1 MHIGF
6 LTPEFP
12 HLPATASAGLGS
24 SIMNLA
30 KALVKKGA
38 RVSIFLYGQERDAV
52 FENEGIKF
60 HFIKQKRYK
69 LLGWFLYR
77 KQLQNYINK
86 IIRKENIQL
95 LEAPDWTGITAFMKL
110 KCPLII
116 RMHGSDAYFCELE
129 NRPQKKK
136 NYYFEKWALTGADH
150 LLSVSKFTA
159 EKTVAIFGL
168 KKAITIIQNS
178 IDIEFFK
185 PIPGIENADLIL
197 YFGSIIRKKGVL
209 ELAEIFNNVIAK
221 NPNATLSLLGKDVV
235 DIIEKRSTYQLF
247 FEKLSPQAKNKVTH
261 IPAVEYDEIQEYLN
275 SASVV
280 VLPSFAE
287 AFPMTWLEAMAMEKA
302 IVTSN
307 IGWAPEVMVNNITGY
322 MENPRNHKA
331 FSKKVLNLLN
341 DRNLARKMGKAARK
355 EVIEKFSTTVIIEK
369 NINFYNNVLR
379 G

>member
-1 MHIGF
+1 MNIGF
-6 LTPEFP
+6 ITPEYP
-12 HLPATASAGLGS
+12 HPAATASAGLGS
-24 SIMNLA
+24 SIKNLA
-30 KALVKKGA
+30 KALVQEGIQ
-38 RVSIFLYGQERDAV
+38 VSIFLYGQEKDTV
-52 FENEGIKF
+52 FEQEGIKF

-69 LLGWFLYR
+69 LLGWYLYR
-77 KQLQNYINK
+77 KHLQNYINK
-86 IIRKENIQL
+86 FIKKENIQL

-110 KCPLII
+110 KCPVII

-129 NRPQKKK
+129 NRPQKRK

-159 EKTVAIFGL
+159 EKTAVIFGL
-168 KKAITIIQNS
+168 KKQILIIQNS
-178 IDIEFFK
+178 IDTESFK
-185 PIPGIENADLIL
+185 PMPGIENADLIL

-209 ELAEIFNNVIAK
+209 ELADIFNNVVVE
-221 NPNATLSLLGKDVV
+221 NPNAILTLLGKDVV
-235 DIIEKRSTYQLF
+235 DITEKRSTYHLF
-247 FEKLSPQAKNKVTH
+247 YEKLSPQARDKVTH
-261 IPAVEYDEIQEYLN
+261 IPGVEYDEIQGHLN

-302 IVTSN
+302 MVTSN

-322 MENPRNHKA
+322 MENPRDHKA
-331 FSKKVLNLLN
+331 FSKKVLKLLN
-341 DRNLARKMGKAARK
+341 DRNLAREMGKAARK
-355 EVIEKFSTTVIIEK
+355 EVVEKFSTTLIIEK